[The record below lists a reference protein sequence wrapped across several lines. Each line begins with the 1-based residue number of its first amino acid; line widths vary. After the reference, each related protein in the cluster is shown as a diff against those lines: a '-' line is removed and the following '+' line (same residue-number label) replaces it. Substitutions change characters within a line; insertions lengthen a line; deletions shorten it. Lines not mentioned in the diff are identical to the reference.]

1 VPKRTCGVTG
11 AHTITCVPWL
21 RPVRDARP
29 YGDGHPFASAASL
42 ARIAVPSYGSPMR
55 GLRRAHRD
63 DAPLCRTNS
72 VNEDARMLTQTGNT
86 ILRGDLGVEETIE
99 SDNIV
104 RWDGERLYVE
114 QDVFHNGQLVHRK
127 YRRTVSEPVAQALW
141 AIINRAKQ

>member
-1 VPKRTCGVTG
+1 
-11 AHTITCVPWL
+11 
-21 RPVRDARP
+21 
-29 YGDGHPFASAASL
+29 
-42 ARIAVPSYGSPMR
+42 
-55 GLRRAHRD
+55 
-63 DAPLCRTNS
+63 
-72 VNEDARMLTQTGNT
+72 MLSQTGSS

-127 YRRTVSEPVAQALW
+127 YRRTVTEPVARTLW